1 MSPKKAAA
9 IGPSPVPPPN
19 YDPSWDSTIHVLE
32 KAKGGDRS
40 AVRILIERARPPLR
54 RWTHGRLPDY
64 ARDSANTEDIVQD
77 AVLRTL
83 KHLETFEHRTV
94 DALQKYLR
102 TAVVNGIRDAVRRVR
117 RRGVAAELSENLHDA
132 GPSPEVQ
139 AILSQRSEKFIEAL
153 GRLRPVDRQLLVW
166 RIELGYSNE
175 EIAQRSGKTV
185 DAVGMAVNRAVKRLR
200 MKMEPGTSQ

>member
-1 MSPKKAAA
+1 MSPKKVAPIDA
-9 IGPSPVPPPN
+9 PPVPPSN

-32 KAKGGDRS
+32 KAKRGDRS

-54 RWTHGRLPDY
+54 RWTRGRLPSY
-64 ARDSANTEDIVQD
+64 ARGSANTEDIVQD

-102 TAVVNGIRDAVRRVR
+102 TAVVNGIRDVVRSVR
-117 RRGVAAELSENLHDA
+117 RRGVPDELPENLYDA
-132 GPSPEVQ
+132 GPSPEVR
-139 AILSQRSEKFIEAL
+139 AILNQRSEKFVEAL

-175 EIAQRSGKTV
+175 EIAQRSGKT
-185 DAVGMAVNRAVKRLR
+185 AEAIGMAVGRAVKRL
-200 MKMEPGTSQ
+200 KKEMELGTSQ